1 MEREHL
7 VGFLVRFVV
16 LQIIAGFFL
25 YNRESF
31 LAVAIFGWIIM
42 IVGFVIGLMGVS
54 TLRE

>member
-1 MEREHL
+1 

-16 LQIIAGFFL
+16 LQIIAVFFL
-25 YNRESF
+25 YSRESF